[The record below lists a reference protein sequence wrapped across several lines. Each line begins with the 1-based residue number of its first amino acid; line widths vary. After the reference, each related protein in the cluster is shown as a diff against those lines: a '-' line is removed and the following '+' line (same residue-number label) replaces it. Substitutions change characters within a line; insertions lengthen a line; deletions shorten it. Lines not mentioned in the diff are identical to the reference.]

1 VHTSAQSLAT
11 KKINGRSDLREEH
24 VTQRTLSAG
33 AASVIAAALLSLPAF
48 AEEPIK
54 IGSSLPLTG
63 NFAVTGKKHQE
74 GFELCV
80 KLIKANGGL
89 LGRKIELIVSDNRS
103 DTETAL
109 NQYERLINVD
119 GAQITFG
126 TFSSKLTF
134 PVSALLARN
143 NRIHPVP
150 SGGALRIWTQGHKNM
165 FYFQQNAA
173 EYTGETLTGA
183 ITKLVPAANRPKTAA
198 LVHADDFFANGIRAG
213 LLGETV
219 KMPGSG
225 KLVADMAP
233 GFLAKAGIKTVYK
246 ETWPEEGFSD
256 WLNLANSIKRS
267 GAELVIGLTA
277 SAEEAV
283 QLTRALKTVKAQPK
297 MIYLSQGTQSEYEEG
312 LGADSEAVLIHT
324 SWHADVPFKGLLN
337 GKEFTNKDFQAAFKK
352 QFGRDADED
361 SAIPFAVCQGV
372 EQAVRAVKTTDN
384 AKLGEWLSAR
394 TPQNP
399 VKTVLG
405 NFAWDKRGLPIDRP
419 FLLAQWQGRKLKFV
433 YPTGE
438 FEGVSK
444 LVYPK
449 PQW

>member
-1 VHTSAQSLAT
+1 MTP
-11 KKINGRSDLREEH
+11 
-24 VTQRTLSAG
+24 RTLSTG
-33 AASVIAAALLSLPAF
+33 IASVIAAALLSLPAF
-48 AEEPIK
+48 AQEPIK
-54 IGSSLPLTG
+54 VGSSLPLTG
-63 NFAVTGKKHQE
+63 NFAVTGTKHKE

-80 KLIKANGGL
+80 KLINESGGL
-89 LGRKIELIVSDNRS
+89 LGRKVELIVSDNRS

-119 GAQITFG
+119 GAHITFG

-134 PVSALLARN
+134 PISALLAKN

-173 EYTGETLTGA
+173 EYTGDTLAGA
-183 ITKLVPAANRPKTAA
+183 ITDLVPEGERPKTAA

-213 LLGETV
+213 FLGETV

-233 GFLAKAGIKTVYK
+233 GFLAKAGVKLVYK

-297 MIYLSQGTQSEYEEG
+297 MIYLSQGTQLEYEEG

-324 SWHADVPFKGLLN
+324 SWHADVPFVGLLN

-352 QFGRDADED
+352 EFGREADED

-372 EQAVRAVKTTDN
+372 EQAVRGAGTTDN
-384 AKLGEWLSAR
+384 ARLGGWLSAR
-394 TPQNP
+394 TPEDP
-399 VKTVLG
+399 VRTVLG
-405 NFAWDKRGLPIDRP
+405 KFAWDERGLPIKRP
-419 FLLAQWQGRKLKFV
+419 FLLAQWQGKELQFV

-444 LVYPK
+444 MVYPK
-449 PQW
+449 PKW